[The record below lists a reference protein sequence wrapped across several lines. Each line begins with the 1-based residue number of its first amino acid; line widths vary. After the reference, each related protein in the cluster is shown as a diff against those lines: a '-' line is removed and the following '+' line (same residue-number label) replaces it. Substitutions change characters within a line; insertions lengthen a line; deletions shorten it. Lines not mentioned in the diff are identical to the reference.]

1 MMRAIA
7 KQTIKIGAGY
17 MLLCLLSMPISQAQ
31 DTLKYTGEAMANV
44 DYHHGQLTPAIGVHN
59 IQVFRAN
66 REFPNLVNG
75 HNFTY
80 NHQPFIAY
88 WNDTYYLQFLSNPVG
103 EHVAEG
109 KTLLQQSKDGYN
121 WTEPEDLFPPYKVP
135 EGFTKPNRED
145 KAGKD
150 LYAIMHQRMG
160 FFVSKNDKL
169 LTIGYYGVAL
179 DAKDDPNDGNGIG
192 RVVREI
198 KKDGSFGPIYF
209 IRFNSSFDQDLAEYP
224 FYTQSDDKEFIEA
237 CEELLGNSLML
248 QQWIEEADR
257 NDPIILFKRPLKAFS
272 YYKLDDGR
280 IVGLWKHALT
290 SVSPDSLLNW
300 DYPPLRAPG
309 VVNSNAK
316 IWGQRTSDGKF
327 ATAYNPSEF
336 RWPLAVSTSED
347 GLNYTNLLLLNGEIS
362 TMRYG
367 GNYKSYG
374 PQYVR
379 GILPGN
385 GDPKD
390 GNMWLTYSMNKE
402 DMWVAKVP
410 LPVTEKQIDAVEDDF
425 SASNARELFNK
436 WNIYS
441 PLWAKVELMEGA
453 ISLSDKDRYDYGKAE
468 RVIPSSAEGI
478 VEFAVTP
485 KQNEFGNLQIE
496 LLNEKGQAATRI
508 TFSEDGYIKIKTGYR
523 EGNLLE
529 YKADVK
535 YNFTIHYNTATR
547 SYEISVN
554 DKKEATRLFF
564 QPVKQISRVAF
575 RTGSVRTYPDANT
588 PTDQNFDVENPGV
601 STNNSNYQIH
611 YFKAKS
617 IK

>member
-1 MMRAIA
+1 MIRAIA

-17 MLLCLLSMPISQAQ
+17 MLLCLLSMSISQAQ

-66 REFPNLVNG
+66 REFPGLVNG

-109 KTLLQQSKDGYN
+109 KTVLQQSKDGYN
-121 WTEPEDLFPPYKVP
+121 WTEPEDLFPPYRVP

-441 PLWAKVELMEGA
+441 PLWAKVELVEGA
-453 ISLSDKDRYDYGKAE
+453 LSLSDKDRYDYGKAE
-468 RVIPSSAEGI
+468 RVIPSSPEGI

-485 KQNEFGNLQIE
+485 QQNEFGNLQIE

-529 YKADVK
+529 YKPDVK

-564 QPVKQISRVAF
+564 QPVKQINRVAF